1 MKEVMLTNRLFMETV
16 NAVIDT
22 KASIWPKFRLKPMIG
37 QTTVG
42 NPGEIFLG
50 ILFPVDLSHS
60 PSLILPVTSE
70 KGEVPIVCQSSL
82 VHQDTGTSFPFQASQ
97 YSPVR
102 QTVSIGRQQIQ
113 GQSLVQLLWSPHE
126 D

>member
-16 NAVIDT
+16 NAVIDA

-50 ILFPVDLSHS
+50 ILFPVALSHS

-82 VHQDTGTSFPFQASQ
+82 AHQDTGTSFPFQAS
-97 YSPVR
+97 
-102 QTVSIGRQQIQ
+102 
-113 GQSLVQLLWSPHE
+113 
-126 D
+126 